1 MPMGR
6 GTDLR
11 ATGGEPMRVENA
23 DVHGAKPDAT
33 PGMEPDTEDTAAE
46 KTGATPGETVI
57 AGTDASRETP

>member
-1 MPMGR
+1 MPMGG

-46 KTGATPGETVI
+46 KSGESVV

>member
-1 MPMGR
+1 MPMGG

-23 DVHGAKPDAT
+23 DVHGAKHDAT

-46 KTGATPGETVI
+46 KTGATPGESVE

>member
-1 MPMGR
+1 MPMGG

-46 KTGATPGETVI
+46 KSAAQSGESVV
-57 AGTDASRETP
+57 AGTDASRGTP

>member
-1 MPMGR
+1 MPMGG

-23 DVHGAKPDAT
+23 DAHGAKPDAT
-33 PGMEPDTEDTAAE
+33 PDAEDTAAGE
-46 KTGATPGETVI
+46 SGTQSGETVG

>member
-1 MPMGR
+1 MPMGE

-11 ATGGEPMRVENA
+11 ATGGEPMHGENA
-23 DVHGAKPDAT
+23 DAHGAKPDAT